1 MIRIHEQTM
10 AGSRY
15 LAVSD
20 SGHSCNFRA
29 LSWEGAHRLAAK
41 YLARSDHTDEGQR
54 IRYTL
59 YLLPDN
65 VRMHALDA
73 CKSRNGT
80 YFKGE
85 EA

>member
-20 SGHSCNFRA
+20 SGHSCTFRA

-41 YLARSDHTDEGQR
+41 YLGENNARL
-54 IRYTL
+54 IRY
-59 YLLPDN
+59 
-65 VRMHALDA
+65 
-73 CKSRNGT
+73 NG
-80 YFKGE
+80 GV
-85 EA
+85 

>member
-20 SGHSCNFRA
+20 SGHSCTFRA
-29 LSWEGAHRLAAK
+29 LSWEGAHRLAIK
-41 YLARSDHTDEGQR
+41 YLGEHNTQP
-54 IRYTL
+54 IRYWL
-59 YLLPDN
+59 E
-65 VRMHALDA
+65 R
-73 CKSRNGT
+73 
-80 YFKGE
+80 